1 MIRVQCISSTNLV
14 PRRARIAGDGRGARP
29 DTRRALLIIFSAA
42 MTFFSTVTPGA
53 VPAPNPRA
61 AAADFRALAGPA
73 LTGLEKPNTTRAGPS
88 ILELEYFFSSSS
100 SARVLVYL
108 PLIKDLGLAPAPEI
122 TVTGVLD
129 KSGRNYYD
137 AASSFEKGIF
147 LRANLS
153 RVQTPVPHF
162 SGLRDVQFK
171 PGLRERDLQK
181 IEGRLRVSIP
191 VDAKPILFEAGD
203 SGKEKPVYDATIT
216 LKSLSGAVAV
226 LHYRGESANMLGV
239 RGYGRDGA
247 PVAVKSSQ
255 LPLRN
260 RAVDL
265 DFHVR
270 FMAPVSKV
278 EAMVAA
284 KVVAQAFPFS
294 LERGA
299 VAGAPGAA
307 TAMPASAAAPAAA
320 AVPRELAKAEPRAQ
334 ASAPARPV
342 AASPPPAPAAKT
354 KSEPKAKAPRRRVP
368 PPASRPEPKPAAA
381 AAPAEEAKVI
391 TPKFNDVM
399 TAVIYED
406 ESAVRQL
413 LDLGWWVD
421 KPSSVGYTPLMAA
434 VMRGNVRIVQLLLE
448 RGADPN
454 ARGPG
459 GVTALALARERDDT
473 ASAALLEQHGAR

>member
-1 MIRVQCISSTNLV
+1 MIRVQCIRLTKLV
-14 PRRARIAGDGRGARP
+14 PRRARIAGEGRGARP
-29 DTRRALLIIFSAA
+29 DTRRALLTIFSAA
-42 MTFFSTVTPGA
+42 MTFFSTVAPGA

-61 AAADFRALAGPA
+61 AAVDFRALAGPA

-147 LRANLS
+147 LGANLS

-191 VDAKPILFEAGD
+191 VDAKPIMFEADD
-203 SGKEKPVYDATIT
+203 SGKEKPVHDATIT

-247 PVAVKSSQ
+247 PVAIKSSQ

-278 EAMVAA
+278 EAIVAA
-284 KVVAQAFPFS
+284 NVVAQAFPFS

-334 ASAPARPV
+334 VSAPARST
-342 AASPPPAPAAKT
+342 AASPPPAART

-368 PPASRPEPKPAAA
+368 PPASRPEPKSAAA
-381 AAPAEEAKVI
+381 PAPAEEARVI

-406 ESAVRQL
+406 EGALRQL

-434 VMRGNVRIVQLLLE
+434 VMRGNQRIVQLLLE

-454 ARGPG
+454 ARGTG

-473 ASAALLEQHGAR
+473 ASAALLKQHGAR